1 MRFPDLLI
9 MSVNNL
15 RRRKLRTALTVLG
28 VIIGTASIVV
38 MVSLGIGLN
47 ELTME
52 QIASW
57 GSLTTI
63 DVRSGDSSGQSYAVS
78 IGGGSS
84 GMSSGSKSEPN
95 YITDEVIEKFSRLE
109 HVTGTSPVL
118 SINVLMR
125 QGAYEAQYETIQG
138 VGPAY
143 FEQIKLGE
151 GEYPQ
156 KGDTGLF
163 FGNTVIQD
171 FYNAKT
177 GKGYWDT
184 GELPDVDLMGRPF
197 FVTFDMDGYYQ
208 SQYPSEDGAGTK
220 PPKKYMMN
228 GIGVQE
234 GGLDDWNNYSY
245 RIYMDVDGMKSQL
258 KKAFKKG
265 KAIPGQPT
273 NKKGKPYNY
282 FIYNSAQV
290 YVDDV
295 ENVTKVQKEL
305 ADMGFQVQ
313 SQIDWLESSKQQ
325 SDMVQAVLG
334 GIGAVSLFVAAIGI
348 ANTMMMSIYERTKEI
363 GVMKVLGCD
372 MRNIRNMFLI
382 ESGFIGFMG
391 GVLGIGLSYG
401 VSLLINKFVG
411 AQALTGMAGDLSRVP
426 PWLSLAA
433 VAFAI
438 FVGMAAGFMPAMRAM
453 KLSPLAAIRNE

>member
-63 DVRSGDSSGQSYAVS
+63 DVRSGDSYGQSYAVS

-84 GMSSGSKSEPN
+84 GMSSGGKSEPN

-125 QGAYEAQYETIQG
+125 QGAYEAQYGTIQG

-258 KKAFKKG
+258 RKAFKKG

-295 ENVTKVQKEL
+295 DNVTKVQKEL

-372 MRNIRNMFLI
+372 MGNIRNMFLI